1 MTTTDTTQEAG
12 RIAVSR
18 DDLTQTLTE
27 FWLTVRWGGGH
38 QFKGQ
43 VADPAEVADA
53 LHATLSRIAAERA
66 PDVQAAEPPVKADPM
81 WEQAY
86 MDVQKVLDKA
96 LGTEEEDGTGGGIA
110 SEVWLLAHQRDEARA
125 DLAKAGE
132 LIRQLERITTAW
144 TRGMYSAWID
154 CWRGDV
160 KAAIE
165 CLSEGLDGYDG
176 TEWDGT
182 ETGAEW
188 RERTKAEESL

>member
-1 MTTTDTTQEAG
+1 MTTTTATTKETTMTTETTQGAG
-12 RIAVSR
+12 
-18 DDLTQTLTE
+18 
-27 FWLTVRWGGGH
+27 
-38 QFKGQ
+38 
-43 VADPAEVADA
+43 
-53 LHATLSRIAAERA
+53 RIAAERG
-66 PDVQAAEPPVKADPM
+66 PGVHAAGADPM

-96 LGTEEEDGTGGGIA
+96 LGTEEEDGTGEGIA
-110 SEVWLLAHQRDEARA
+110 SEVWLLARQRDEARA

-154 CWRGDV
+154 CCRGDV

-176 TEWDGT
+176 TEWNGT
-182 ETGAEW
+182 ETGTGW
-188 RERTKAEESL
+188 WERTKAEEGL